1 MKAAINPFGDLI
13 KRLIS
18 SKISLFL
25 LLILSVQITAQ
36 SYLPM
41 LDAPRQWHL
50 TTCFSGCSN
59 DIYFTNGDTTLQ
71 GLTYKV
77 LDGFHYISRTFL
89 FREELTNQKVFLS
102 YPAGAKGNEEVLMYD
117 FSLTVG
123 DSFNM
128 KNPITPFPADGGIYI
143 LDSIIPKVLL
153 DGLNHR
159 FYYFSPSNT
168 NSDSQLP
175 IWVEGIGSL
184 SLINAPGGTPDV
196 NGAGKISC
204 HFRNGTLLYSQL
216 DSISDCSFSTLKIDD
231 NQEVK
236 IAIYPTLVKDN
247 FTIEGLDLHAPLEI
261 RDGQGRLIMTHTIDK
276 SSDAVY
282 LMQVSNLKKG
292 LYFIHVMGKH
302 LIPATF
308 KFIKI

>member
-1 MKAAINPFGDLI
+1 MKPVINQFSDLI
-13 KRLIS
+13 KSVIS
-18 SKISLFL
+18 RKLSL
-25 LLILSVQITAQ
+25 LLLFILSMPITAQ
-36 SYLPM
+36 NYIPM

-50 TTCFSGCSN
+50 TTCFFGCSN

-71 GLTYKV
+71 GLNYKV

-102 YPAGAKGNEEVLMYD
+102 YPAGAKGNEEVLIYD

-128 KNPITPFPADGGIYI
+128 KNPITPFPSSGGVYI

-196 NGAGKISC
+196 NGAGKVSC
-204 HFRNGTLLYSQL
+204 HFRNGTLIYSQL
-216 DSISDCSFSTLKIDD
+216 DSLSDCSFSTLKIDE

-236 IAIYPTLVKDN
+236 IAIYPTIVKDN
-247 FTIEGLDLHAPLEI
+247 FTIEGLDLHTSLEI
-261 RDGQGRLIMTHTIDK
+261 RDGQGRLIMTHTFDK
-276 SSDAVY
+276 SSGAVY
-282 LMQVSNLKKG
+282 LMPVSNLKKG
-292 LYFIHVMGKH
+292 LYFIHVMGKR
-302 LIPATF
+302 LMPQTF